1 MASKFGRIFTIIVI
15 SYLVSQVTCHS
26 KRSIDLIAAH
36 SLISDTRLPKEISP
50 NSYKVKVQPFPEE
63 GYFKGEVRINVT
75 WQESTDLITLHAHN
89 ELEISEK
96 DIAVI
101 QFMADDESE
110 KLSSSP
116 MLPSPIKLIKIERVP
131 KKPLIVLHMEK
142 PLNRGS
148 QCEIQLGFAG
158 KMYNDTSEALFRHQY
173 IDTVSGEKKWYVAT
187 HFRPNLARRV
197 FPCFDEPALKAT
209 FLVSVAR
216 QKHMT
221 ALSNMPLINSE
232 EIGNQPGWV
241 WDHFEQTPVMST
253 FTVGFVVSEF
263 VYVERNKTEDDK
275 DMGLDIKVWSRPD
288 YLDMLKNVSDKII
301 RSLEILQDF
310 WGVPYPL
317 PKLDCFALP
326 NYQATKPADNWG
338 LILFKESELTSKK
351 TWHISQELVYQ
362 WLGSLATPFWWS
374 DAHIN
379 NALNRYVTAYTTLE
393 LNYGYETFNNWPT
406 TMLYSIYYEFSKRYP
421 HGKTTAIKQD
431 SVSAK
436 TELVFRM
443 LNYTLGESTFKHG
456 LQKFMTDRQYKTFFG
471 DDIWAALN
479 DQANFDSVLPKD
491 ATVNAIAASW
501 ITKDRLPVINVVR
514 NYADNT
520 VNITQKVY
528 LRERPHDVPDQDK
541 LLWWIPIVLVK
552 QNKLD
557 FKNTTPAI
565 WMQKEKTVT
574 LTDMPGSDFFIIVN
588 PEEIGPFPVNYDQ
601 QNWNMLSNFL
611 IHDKDRLKI
620 PVNTRAKLLHDAWN
634 LAYAGDLCFD
644 TALDMT
650 LFLKHEKE
658 YIAWDPIFTMIDHIG
673 RHIDS
678 PEIHRKFQ
686 IYIRDILEP
695 LYIELASESKEGESD
710 GKAHLR
716 STSKTFLCQAG
727 YKPCIEEAQAAFKK
741 WMDSEN
747 PDEGNP
753 VANQYICPV
762 FQWGTKEEW
771 EFGLQ
776 RIINFPPSRKQNER
790 TYLLKTLAG
799 CPLDS
804 WKIERLLNITVL
816 ETNGNFSDNDVSL
829 IFSMLAGRARGYT
842 TLFNF
847 LEKNW
852 FTIKTK

>member
-232 EIGNQPGWV
+232 EIENQPGWV